1 MSGWWGRPRGHFLV
15 TLGDWE
21 APREERKG
29 WGQACGGTRS
39 VSVVLL
45 RELSQGSRFGAADG
59 GGDGPEEPGMGAR
72 DPSVDAERGIPA
84 RRESSPPAVVL
95 ASGYARQ
102 S

>member
-1 MSGWWGRPRGHFLV
+1 MTGKPPGKSEKGGARPAV
-15 TLGDWE
+15 
-21 APREERKG
+21 A
-29 WGQACGGTRS
+29 RS

-45 RELSQGSRFGAADG
+45 RELSQGSRFQA
-59 GGDGPEEPGMGAR
+59 GDRGRERSEEPGMGAR

-95 ASGYARQ
+95 ASGHARQ